1 MKTTLDINDDLL
13 LAAKQKALDTG
24 KTLRH
29 VIETA
34 LEQHLKRSA
43 VAPVPI
49 KTIVFGTNNST
60 RSIEDRKILMEA
72 NHDIDDKAYWAKR
85 FDFLPPSLR

>member
-49 KTIVFGTNNST
+49 KQLDAVYR
-60 RSIEDRKILMEA
+60 RSKDTHGSKPR
-72 NHDIDDKAYWAKR
+72 Y
-85 FDFLPPSLR
+85 